1 MPARESEEARFTALV
16 RAHQGQLL
24 RMCCVWLRDPQTA
37 EDAVQETFLKAWEAL
52 PRFRGTCSDRTWLT
66 RIAVNT
72 CRDIRRSGWRRHV
85 DRRVTP
91 EELPLAAEIPESED
105 GRLFR
110 AVWALPDCLRE
121 VVLLYY
127 YQDMNLTEVAKALS
141 VSASTVSRRLRA
153 AAEELRR
160 RMGEED
166 AT

>member
-1 MPARESEEARFTALV
+1 M
-16 RAHQGQLL
+16 
-24 RMCCVWLRDPQTA
+24 
-37 EDAVQETFLKAWEAL
+37 
-52 PRFRGTCSDRTWLT
+52 
-66 RIAVNT
+66 
-72 CRDIRRSGWRRHV
+72 
-85 DRRVTP
+85 TP

-121 VVLLYY
+121 VVLLYD
-127 YQDMNLTEVAKALS
+127 YQDMNLTEVASALS

>member
-24 RMCCVWLRDPQTA
+24 RMCCVWLRDPQLA

-127 YQDMNLTEVAKALS
+127 YQDMNLTEVASALS